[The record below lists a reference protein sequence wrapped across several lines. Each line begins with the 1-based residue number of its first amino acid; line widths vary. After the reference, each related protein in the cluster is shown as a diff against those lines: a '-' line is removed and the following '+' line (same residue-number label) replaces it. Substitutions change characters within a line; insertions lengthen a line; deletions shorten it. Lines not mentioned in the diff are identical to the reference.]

1 MRGKKPEQR
10 LNHAQ
15 RRALNRDA
23 VQDPPLPYA
32 FMWSHPMLD
41 GVQKYVEKL
50 ITICGPDYAYQTQ
63 EEFCKSSGCPREKL
77 ESWLREE
84 WIQHN
89 IHRVESPGREDGGR
103 FLSSSSA
110 RIPDAGPC
118 FCMIRLFS
126 VKPGIGTPPAPTRQW
141 KN

>member
-15 RRALNRDA
+15 RRALNRQA

-63 EEFCKSSGCPREKL
+63 KEFCKIDRLP
-77 ESWLREE
+77 
-84 WIQHN
+84 
-89 IHRVESPGREDGGR
+89 
-103 FLSSSSA
+103 
-110 RIPDAGPC
+110 AGKTG
-118 FCMIRLFS
+118 M
-126 VKPGIGTPPAPTRQW
+126 VA
-141 KN
+141 

>member
-15 RRALNRDA
+15 RRALNREA

-63 EEFCKSSGCPREKL
+63 EEFCKSSGCPPERL
-77 ESWLREE
+77 EWWLKEE

-89 IHRVESPGREDGGR
+89 IHKVEHLEEKTGTFPLILISRDPN
-103 FLSSSSA
+103 
-110 RIPDAGPC
+110 AGPC
-118 FCMIRLFS
+118 WCTIRLFS
-126 VKPGIGTPPAPTRQW
+126 VKPGIGTPPAPTKQW